1 MKRTRL
7 ISLLLALLLAVG
19 LLAGCGG
26 GNTGAPEGETQ
37 VNDGVND
44 GGAANEEEGD
54 AEGPAQPQPAE
65 LENFTSGILYE
76 EGEYLFE
83 IDSMEMTEDAYVITY
98 HAATDAQNYSTYYD
112 MELTVNGV
120 KFHSDDF
127 TFVDVDGDRTSS
139 TMIGGGRD
147 RAIELTMPRTLLAH
161 AGIQEIT
168 SLQFDVVLGY
178 SAYGS
183 VYEEVEILA
192 TVYPGAKPAETDP
205 FPEPKQDS
213 WVLLDN
219 EAGKVQIV
227 DANYWVSAA
236 DGQIMGVTFHILA
249 RGNDTGFLA
258 LRDLTVGDW
267 TSSKQ
272 MWDNSCL
279 MTPELRY
286 FRITLHGGDGPAEGA
301 DYSQSVL
308 NYYVSY
314 NEGGIEELTATL
326 DLSGL
331 ANQ

>member
-1 MKRTRL
+1 
-7 ISLLLALLLAVG
+7 
-19 LLAGCGG
+19 
-26 GNTGAPEGETQ
+26 
-37 VNDGVND
+37 
-44 GGAANEEEGD
+44 
-54 AEGPAQPQPAE
+54 
-65 LENFTSGILYE
+65 
-76 EGEYLFE
+76 
-83 IDSMEMTEDAYVITY
+83 
-98 HAATDAQNYSTYYD
+98 

-147 RAIELTMPRTLLAH
+147 RAIELTIPRTLLAH
-161 AGIQEIT
+161 AASRRSLRCSSMLFWGIRPMAACTRKWKFWPRSTQAPST
-168 SLQFDVVLGY
+168 RYLRV
-178 SAYGS
+178 
-183 VYEEVEILA
+183 
-192 TVYPGAKPAETDP
+192 

-258 LRDLTVGDW
+258 PRDLTVGDW

-279 MTPELRY
+279 MTSETRY